1 MADLMFTK
9 LVIDGKTY
17 AIPEA
22 SSAQSGLMTP
32 EMVTKVNDLAAAQ
45 KGNLNG
51 VKVNGTALAIANAM
65 VDILVETGTANGS
78 IKVNGEDV
86 SVAGLADLA
95 YKAKVS
101 EADLDT
107 ALKAVLDGKLDSDGV
122 NKLLSAA
129 IDDFATKVSDDGV
142 VNTFKEIVDY
152 VAENKAGVADM
163 VADITKLKSDVE
175 ALRNEFA
182 KYVTKEELDTKLAS
196 KFTYEYDTASQTLT
210 LGGFSQKAA
219 DA

>member
-22 SSAQSGLMTP
+22 TPAQSGLMTP
-32 EMVTKVNDLAAAQ
+32 EMVIKVNVLAEAQ

-51 VKVNGTALAIANAM
+51 IKVNGTALAITNAM
-65 VDILVETGTANGS
+65 VDILVQTGTANGT
-78 IKVNGEDV
+78 IKVNGADV

-107 ALKAVLDGKLDSDGV
+107 ALKAVLDGKLTEAQV
-122 NKLLSAA
+122 QTLLNSA
-129 IDDFATKVSDDGV
+129 IDEFATKVSDDNV

-163 VADITKLKSDVE
+163 VADISKLKTDVSGLKTE
-175 ALRNEFA
+175 LA
-182 KYVTKEELDTKLAS
+182 KYVTKEELAS
-196 KFTYEYDTASQTLT
+196 QFTYEYNSATQTLT
-210 LGGFSQKAA
+210 LGGFSAKAA
-219 DA
+219 GA